1 MAWIAVI
8 FQFLLLLSLSIASSD
23 AIPGDGQCKITR
35 TDKRRIFVLT
45 DIANEPDDA
54 QSLVRLL
61 VYSNEFD
68 IQGIVATTSVWL
80 NDTTRA
86 DQIYGILDAY
96 EEVLPNLR
104 KHADGYPE
112 ATYLRGLVT
121 SGLPVYG
128 MDGVGSGKDS
138 DGSKLLVSA
147 VDASDEPTWVLVW
160 GGSSVLAQALWH
172 VNATRSPVEVD
183 KFVSKVRAYAISD
196 QDNTGV
202 WIRRNWPQLFYIASV
217 HHFNRYALAAWSG
230 ISGEAYYFFPC
241 EADGAVVSSDWIRSN
256 IQGVSALGGKYP
268 DPEFIVE
275 GDTPSLLY
283 MIPNGL
289 SDPEYPE
296 WGSWGGRYGPVNYG
310 EGHYADTIDVLVD
323 GSGRT
328 IMGSHITV
336 WRWREAFQGDF
347 AARMQWSAQTEFGE
361 AQHPPVVSINGDT
374 TRNVLK
380 IIAKEGQEIVLDA
393 SYSCDPDGG
402 KLSYKWWQYLEPSS
416 TQNSAKDVSKLT
428 LDSTDSAKVTVK
440 IPSKEILR
448 AEGRNKHPRDDKHLH
463 LILEVSDGT
472 LVSYRR
478 VVFTMLGPDS
488 LKSSGGQER
497 NEHDEL

>member
-1 MAWIAVI
+1 MAWGSIFLQVI
-8 FQFLLLLSLSIASSD
+8 LLLSLGVASSGATSD
-23 AIPGDGQCKITR
+23 SQCQITP
-35 TDKRRIFVLT
+35 TDKRRLFVLT

-112 ATYLRGLVT
+112 AAYLRGLVT

-128 MDGVGSGKDS
+128 MDGVGSAKDS

-172 VNATRSPVEVD
+172 VNATRSSTEVE
-183 KFVSKVRAYAISD
+183 KFVSKLRAYAISD

-230 ISGEAYYFFPC
+230 ISGEAHYFFPC
-241 EADGAVVSSDWIRSN
+241 EADEAVVSSQWIESN
-256 IQGVSALGGKYP
+256 IQSVSALGAKYP

-289 SDPEYPE
+289 SDPQYPE

-310 EGHYADTIDVLVD
+310 EGHFADTVDVVVD
-323 GSGRT
+323 QSGKT

-336 WRWREAFQGDF
+336 WRWREAFQTDF
-347 AARMQWSAQTEFGE
+347 AARMQWSAQPKFTK
-361 AQHPPVVSINGDT
+361 AQHAPVVSVNGDT

-380 IIAKEGQEIVLDA
+380 IIAKEGQEIIVDA
-393 SYSCDPDGG
+393 SSSCDPDGG

-416 TQNSAKDVSKLT
+416 TQNSAKDVST
-428 LDSTDSAKVTVK
+428 LALKNTDSAKVTAT
-440 IPSKEILR
+440 IPTKDVLR

-463 LILEVSDGT
+463 LILEVSNGK
-472 LVSYRR
+472 LISYRR
-478 VVFTMLGPDS
+478 VVFTILGPDS
-488 LKSSGGQER
+488 LTLLGGQE
-497 NEHDEL
+497 ETHHDEL